1 MDSYRASGRMIS
13 VPGRQLFAIDQGSGA
28 PVLFLHG
35 IPTYSYLWRDV
46 LPVVAL
52 NHRVIALDL
61 PGFGLSEKQRTLDYS
76 VAAAADAVRSSLRQL
91 DIERVAIVAHDFGAL
106 LAAELI
112 SRESELCSHLVL
124 LNTSFRPTAW
134 TGGLSPLSFL
144 SLPFVGELAL
154 ALSRRWM
161 LRWAMSVYV
170 CRAERLTDSVMD
182 HYWWPFDHGFKAT
195 LLNLSRNRTAEAVD
209 FSRWRT
215 SLQQLT
221 IPCLIVWGVKDPT
234 FTLAD
239 AHDLKRLIPTAQ
251 LHPLKQA
258 SHFVPEDRPLATG
271 RLINAFLAG
280 TST

>member
-1 MDSYRASGRMIS
+1 M
-13 VPGRQLFAIDQGSGA
+13 
-28 PVLFLHG
+28 LFLHG
-35 IPTYSYLWRDV
+35 IPTYSYLWRDM
-46 LPVVAL
+46 LPVVKL
-52 NHRVIALDL
+52 NHRVIAPDL
-61 PGFGLSEKQRTLDYS
+61 PGFGLSEKHPIGDYS
-76 VAAAADAVRSSLRQL
+76 VTAQADAVRSALRQL
-91 DIERVAIVAHDFGAL
+91 DIDRLAIVAHDFGAL
-106 LAAELI
+106 VAAELVT
-112 SRESELCSHLVL
+112 REPELCSHLVM
-124 LNTSFRPTAW
+124 LNTSLRLSAW
-134 TGGLSPLSFL
+134 TGGFSPLSL
-144 SLPFVGELAL
+144 LRVPLAGELGL
-154 ALSRRWM
+154 TLSRRWM